1 MICYEAV
8 MNFSNLIS
16 ALNPALGEAYR
27 RERYHSGTTGKR
39 RNCKAPERLV
49 GISTG
54 SYGSSRSR
62 SAPDWSIRNCRLPV
76 LRARCWVGIE
86 FMCIESSCIH
96 GFLPPAALRPSGLKC
111 LSRRISKTSCG
122 ALNLNAFRNRGWQD
136 SPLILWCM
144 DRNKANACN
153 QA

>member
-62 SAPDWSIRNCRLPV
+62 SAPD
-76 LRARCWVGIE
+76 
-86 FMCIESSCIH
+86 
-96 GFLPPAALRPSGLKC
+96 
-111 LSRRISKTSCG
+111 
-122 ALNLNAFRNRGWQD
+122 
-136 SPLILWCM
+136 
-144 DRNKANACN
+144 
-153 QA
+153 